1 MSIADRFRDPV
12 VVTGLATA
20 VGYSLILLVMFA
32 LLFVVPFLIV
42 RAL

>member
-1 MSIADRFRDPV
+1 MNVEIPTDDGWRALAGGGV
-12 VVTGLATA
+12 GYALATGL
-20 VGYSLILLVMFA
+20 VFV